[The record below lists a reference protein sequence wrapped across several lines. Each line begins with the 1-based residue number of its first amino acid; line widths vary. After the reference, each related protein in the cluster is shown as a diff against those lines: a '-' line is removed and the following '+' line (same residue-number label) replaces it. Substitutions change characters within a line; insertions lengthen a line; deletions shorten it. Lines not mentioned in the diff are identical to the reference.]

1 MAAVRLDRVTKI
13 YDGGVL
19 AVDELSLE
27 VGDGELLVLLGP
39 SGCGKTS
46 ILRMIAGLEDATSG
60 DLWLDGQRA
69 NDVPTQQRNIA
80 MVFQGGALY
89 PHLTVARN
97 MAFPL
102 QVAAAA
108 ADRAAIDTRVREMA
122 RGLGLGHELARRPR
136 TLSGGERQRV
146 AMGRA
151 LIRGEPAVLLMDEPL
166 ASLDVALRSELRAEI
181 GALVR
186 SLGLTTIYVTHDQ
199 AEALSL
205 ADRIAVI
212 RDGLIEDI
220 GPPDRVYRD
229 PATAFVA
236 AFMGVPPINLVW
248 ATIWVENGERVVVDF
263 GTQRLD
269 LPWAGAR
276 SESLTLYHGQ
286 PVIVGLRPDALA
298 PSRDSAAGPRLRGRV
313 SGLEYGG
320 REWLASL
327 DAGLRLADID
337 ETRAARQPPGSPP
350 GGWMTKGWRWRGRN
364 AGRAPEGPPETE
376 GHRGGHRSASLLVR
390 LDAPHG
396 WKTGREASV
405 LVDMRRI
412 QLFDARGRRIDAVP
426 VRANG
431 ASAAY

>member
-13 YDGGVL
+13 YAGDVL

-39 SGCGKTS
+39 SGCGKTT
-46 ILRMIAGLEDATSG
+46 ILRMIAGLEDVTSG
-60 DLWLDGQRA
+60 DLWLDGKRA
-69 NDVPTQQRNIA
+69 NDVPTQHRNVA
-80 MVFQGGALY
+80 MVFQDGALY
-89 PHLTVARN
+89 PHLTVAKN

-102 QVAAAA
+102 ESAGAS
-108 ADRAAIDTRVREMA
+108 DRSAIDVRVREMA
-122 RGLGLGHELARRPR
+122 HGLSLDHELARRPG
-136 TLSGGERQRV
+136 TLSGGQRQRV

-186 SLGLTTIYVTHDQ
+186 SLRLTTIYVTHDQ

-212 RDGLIEDI
+212 RDGLVEDI
-220 GPPDRVYRD
+220 GAPGRVYRD

-248 ATIWVENGERVVVDF
+248 ATIWVENGERVVIDF
-263 GTQRLD
+263 GGQRLD
-269 LPWAGAR
+269 LPWAGRR

-286 PVIVGLRPDALA
+286 RVIVGIRPEALA
-298 PSRDSAAGPRLRGRV
+298 PSPAGGAGPRLHGRV
-313 SGLEYGG
+313 SALEYAGH
-320 REWLASL
+320 EWLASL
-327 DAGLRLADID
+327 DAGLRLVDVD
-337 ETRAARQPPGSPP
+337 DTRAGPRSPGPPGSKAA
-350 GGWMTKGWRWRGRN
+350 KGRRWRN
-364 AGRAPEGPPETE
+364 AGKAPEGPADAEAE
-376 GHRGGHRSASLLVR
+376 AHRGGHRSASLLVR
-390 LDAPHG
+390 LDAPQG
-396 WKTGREASV
+396 WKAGHEVSV
-405 LVDMRRI
+405 LVDLQRI
-412 QLFDARGRRIDAVP
+412 HLFDARGRRIDAVP

>member
-1 MAAVRLDRVTKI
+1 MTKI

-19 AVDELSLE
+19 AVDELSLD
-27 VGDGELLVLLGP
+27 VDDGELLVLLGP
-39 SGCGKTS
+39 SGCGKTT

-60 DLWLDGQRA
+60 DLWLGGQRA
-69 NDVPTQQRNIA
+69 NDVPTQHRNVA
-80 MVFQGGALY
+80 MVFQAGALY
-89 PHLTVARN
+89 PHLSVASN

-102 QVAAAA
+102 QIAGG
-108 ADRAAIDTRVREMA
+108 ADGSAIEARVRAMA
-122 RGLGLGHELARRPR
+122 HGLGLDRELARRPG
-136 TLSGGERQRV
+136 TLSGGQRQRV

-186 SLGLTTIYVTHDQ
+186 SLDLTTIYVTHDQ

-205 ADRIAVI
+205 GDRIAVI

-220 GPPDRVYRD
+220 GPPGRVYQD

-236 AFMGVPPINLVW
+236 AFMGVPPINLVQ
-248 ATIWVENGERVVVDF
+248 ATIWVENGVRVVVDF
-263 GTQRLD
+263 GAQRLD
-269 LPWAGAR
+269 LPWAGRR

-286 PVIVGLRPDALA
+286 PVIVGIRPDALV
-298 PSRDSAAGPRLRGRV
+298 PSRDSAAGPRLRGKV

-337 ETRAARQPPGSPP
+337 ETRAARQPPSLP
-350 GGWMTKGWRWRGRN
+350 GVRMAKVWRGRN
-364 AGRAPEGPPETE
+364 AGRAPGGPPEAE
-376 GHRGGHRSASLLVR
+376 AHRAGHRSASLLVR
-390 LDAPHG
+390 LDASHG
-396 WKTGREASV
+396 WKVGREASV
-405 LVDMRRI
+405 LVDVQRI
-412 QLFDARGRRIDAVP
+412 HLFDARGRRIDAMP

>member
-1 MAAVRLDRVTKI
+1 VAAIRLDRVTKI

-19 AVDELSLE
+19 AVDDLSLE
-27 VGDGELLVLLGP
+27 VADGELLVLLGP
-39 SGCGKTS
+39 SGCGKTT

-60 DLWLDGQRA
+60 DLWLGGERA
-69 NDVPTQQRNIA
+69 NDVPTQQRNVA
-80 MVFQGGALY
+80 MVFQDGALY
-89 PHLTVARN
+89 PHLTVGKN

-102 QVAAAA
+102 EVAA
-108 ADRAAIDTRVREMA
+108 ADRTAIDIQVREMA
-122 RGLGLGHELARRPR
+122 RGLGLDQELGRQPG
-136 TLSGGERQRV
+136 TLSGGQRQRV

-151 LIRGEPAVLLMDEPL
+151 LIRGKPAVLLMDEPL
-166 ASLDVALRSELRAEI
+166 ASLDFALRNELRAEI

-186 SLGLTTIYVTHDQ
+186 TLHLTTIYVTHDQ

-220 GPPDRVYRD
+220 GPPSRVYRD

-236 AFMGVPPINLVW
+236 AFMGIPPINLVR
-248 ATIWVENGERVVVDF
+248 ATIWVENGRRVVVDF

-269 LPWAGAR
+269 LPWTGPR

-286 PVIVGLRPDALA
+286 PVIVGLPADALV

-313 SGLEYGG
+313 AALDYGG

-327 DAGLRLADID
+327 DAGLRPADLD
-337 ETRAARQPPGSPP
+337 ETRAARQPPSPP
-350 GGWMTKGWRWRGRN
+350 GGRMAKAWRGRN
-364 AGRAPEGPPETE
+364 AGRAPDSLPETE
-376 GHRGGHRSASLLVR
+376 SHRGGHRSASLLVR
-390 LDAPHG
+390 LGAPQG
-396 WKTGREASV
+396 WKVGREASV
-405 LVDMRRI
+405 LVDVQRI
-412 QLFDARGRRIDAVP
+412 HLFDARGRRIDAMP
-426 VRANG
+426 VRATG

>member
-1 MAAVRLDRVTKI
+1 MVMLLDPESGRVSPVN
-13 YDGGVL
+13 GGV
-19 AVDELSLE
+19 A
-27 VGDGELLVLLGP
+27 P
-39 SGCGKTS
+39 P
-46 ILRMIAGLEDATSG
+46 A
-60 DLWLDGQRA
+60 
-69 NDVPTQQRNIA
+69 
-80 MVFQGGALY
+80 QGRY
-89 PHLTVARN
+89 

-102 QVAAAA
+102 EVAAA
-108 ADRAAIDTRVREMA
+108 ADRSAIETRVREMA
-122 RGLGLGHELARRPR
+122 RGLGLDQELARQPG

-146 AMGRA
+146 GMGRA
-151 LIRGEPAVLLMDEPL
+151 LIRGKPAVLLMDEPL
-166 ASLDVALRSELRAEI
+166 ASLDVALHNELRAEI

-186 SLGLTTIYVTHDQ
+186 ALDLTTIYVTHDQ

-212 RDGLIEDI
+212 ADGLIEDI
-220 GPPDRVYRD
+220 GPPSRVYGD

-236 AFMGVPPINLVW
+236 AFMGVPPINLVR
-248 ATIWVENGERVVVDF
+248 ATIWVDNGVRLVIDF
-263 GTQRLD
+263 GTQRLE
-269 LPWAGAR
+269 LPWAGPR

-286 PVIVGLRPDALA
+286 PVIVGLRPDALV

-337 ETRAARQPPGSPP
+337 ETRAARQPPSPR
-350 GGWMTKGWRWRGRN
+350 GGRVAKGWRGRN
-364 AGRAPEGPPETE
+364 AGGSPDDPPETE
-376 GHRGGHRSASLLVR
+376 SHRGGHRSASLLVR

-396 WKTGREASV
+396 WKIGREVSV
-405 LVDMRRI
+405 LVDVQRI
-412 QLFDARGRRIDAVP
+412 HLFDAQGRRIDAVP

>member
-1 MAAVRLDRVTKI
+1 MTAVKLDRVTKI
-13 YDGGVL
+13 YGGGVL
-19 AVDELSLE
+19 AVDDLSLE
-27 VGDGELLVLLGP
+27 VADGELLVLLGP
-39 SGCGKTS
+39 SGCGKTT
-46 ILRMIAGLEDATSG
+46 ILRMIAGLEDPTSG
-60 DLWLDGQRA
+60 ELWLGGERA
-69 NDVPTQQRNIA
+69 NDVPTQHRNVA
-80 MVFQGGALY
+80 MVFQDGALY
-89 PHLTVARN
+89 PHLTVAKN

-102 QVAAAA
+102 EVAAA
-108 ADRAAIDTRVREMA
+108 ADRPAIDTLVREMA
-122 RGLGLGHELARRPR
+122 RGLGLDQELARQPG

-151 LIRGEPAVLLMDEPL
+151 LIRGKPAVLLMDEPL
-166 ASLDVALRSELRAEI
+166 ASLDIALRNELRAEI

-186 SLGLTTIYVTHDQ
+186 ALGLTTIYVTHDQ

-220 GPPDRVYRD
+220 GPPSRVYRD

-236 AFMGVPPINLVW
+236 AFMGVPPINLVQ

-263 GTQRLD
+263 GAQRLD
-269 LPWAGAR
+269 LPWTGPR

-286 PVIVGLRPDALA
+286 PVIVGIRPDALV
-298 PSRDSAAGPRLRGRV
+298 PSRDSVAGPRLRGRV
-313 SGLEYGG
+313 NGLEYGG

-337 ETRAARQPPGSPP
+337 ATRAARQPPSPP
-350 GGWMTKGWRWRGRN
+350 AARMAKGWRGRN
-364 AGRAPEGPPETE
+364 AGQAPGGPAEAE
-376 GHRGGHRSASLLVR
+376 AHRGGHRSASLLVR

-396 WKTGREASV
+396 WKIGREASV
-405 LVDMRRI
+405 LVDVQSI
-412 QLFDARGRRIDAVP
+412 HLFDTRGRRIDAVP

>member
-1 MAAVRLDRVTKI
+1 VAAVKLDRVTKI

-27 VGDGELLVLLGP
+27 VDDGELLVLLGP
-39 SGCGKTS
+39 SGCGKTT
-46 ILRMIAGLEDATSG
+46 ILRMIAGLEDVTSG
-60 DLWLDGQRA
+60 DLWLDEERA
-69 NDVPTQQRNIA
+69 NDVPTQQRNVA
-80 MVFQGGALY
+80 MVFQNGALY
-89 PHLTVARN
+89 PHLTVGKN

-102 QVAAAA
+102 EVAA
-108 ADRAAIDTRVREMA
+108 ADRSAIETRVREMA
-122 RGLGLGHELARRPR
+122 RGLGLDQELARQPG
-136 TLSGGERQRV
+136 TLSGGQRQRV
-146 AMGRA
+146 GMGRA
-151 LIRGEPAVLLMDEPL
+151 LIRGKPAVLLMDEPL
-166 ASLDVALRSELRAEI
+166 ASLDVALRNELRAEI
-181 GALVR
+181 GGLVR
-186 SLGLTTIYVTHDQ
+186 ALDLTTIYVTHDQ

-220 GPPDRVYRD
+220 GPPSRVYGD

-236 AFMGVPPINLVW
+236 AFMGVPPINLVR
-248 ATIWVENGERVVVDF
+248 ATIWVDNGVRLVIDF
-263 GTQRLD
+263 GTQRLE
-269 LPWAGAR
+269 LPWAGPR

-286 PVIVGLRPDALA
+286 PVIVGLRPDALL

-337 ETRAARQPPGSPP
+337 ETRAARQPPSPQ
-350 GGWMTKGWRWRGRN
+350 GIRMAKGWRGRIG
-364 AGRAPEGPPETE
+364 GRSPDDPPETE
-376 GHRGGHRSASLLVR
+376 SHRGGHRSASLLVR

-396 WKTGREASV
+396 WKIGREVSV
-405 LVDMRRI
+405 LVDVQRI
-412 QLFDARGRRIDAVP
+412 HLFDAQGRRIDAVP

>member
-1 MAAVRLDRVTKI
+1 VAAVKLDRVTKV

-27 VGDGELLVLLGP
+27 VADGEFLVLLGP
-39 SGCGKTS
+39 SGCGKTT

-60 DLWLDGQRA
+60 DVWLGGRRA
-69 NDVPTQQRNIA
+69 NEVPTQDRNVA
-80 MVFQGGALY
+80 MVFQNGALY

-102 QVAAAA
+102 EITGG
-108 ADRAAIDTRVREMA
+108 ADRSAIDIQVREMA
-122 RGLGLGHELARRPR
+122 HGLGLDHELGRRPG

-151 LIRGEPAVLLMDEPL
+151 LIRGGPAVLLMDEPL

-186 SLGLTTIYVTHDQ
+186 ALGVTTIYVTHDQ

-205 ADRIAVI
+205 ADRIVVI
-212 RDGLIEDI
+212 RDGLVEDI
-220 GPPDRVYRD
+220 GVPGRVYRD

-263 GTQRLD
+263 GGQRLE
-269 LPWAGAR
+269 LPWAGRR

-286 PVIVGLRPDALA
+286 PVVVGIRPEALA
-298 PSRDSAAGPRLRGRV
+298 PSRDGGAGPRLRGKVTR
-313 SGLEYGG
+313 LEYGG
-320 REWLASL
+320 REWLASI
-327 DAGLRLADID
+327 DAGLRLADVD
-337 ETRAARQPPGSPP
+337 ETRARPRPPGPP
-350 GGWMTKGWRWRGRN
+350 GTGTAKGRPWRN
-364 AGRAPEGPPETE
+364 AGRARGGGSET
-376 GHRGGHRSASLLVR
+376 GSHRGGHRSASLLAR

-396 WKTGREASV
+396 WKTGHEVSV
-405 LVDMRRI
+405 AVDVQRI
-412 QLFDARGRRIDAVP
+412 HLFDARGRRIDAVP

>member
-1 MAAVRLDRVTKI
+1 LVAAVKLDRVTKI

-27 VGDGELLVLLGP
+27 VDDGELLVLLGP

-102 QVAAAA
+102 QVAAA
-108 ADRAAIDTRVREMA
+108 DRPAIDARVREMA
-122 RGLGLGHELARRPR
+122 HGLGLDHELDRRPG
-136 TLSGGERQRV
+136 TLSGGQRQRV

-199 AEALSL
+199 TEALSL

-220 GPPDRVYRD
+220 GPPDRVYSD

-236 AFMGVPPINLVW
+236 AFMAVPPINLAW

-269 LPWAGAR
+269 LPWTGPR

-298 PSRDSAAGPRLRGRV
+298 PSRDGAAGPRLRGRV

-327 DAGLRLADID
+327 DAGLRLADIA
-337 ETRAARQPPGSPP
+337 ETRAARQPPGAPP
-350 GGWMTKGWRWRGRN
+350 GARMTTGWRWRGRN
-364 AGRAPEGPPETE
+364 AGRAPEGRPETE
-376 GHRGGHRSASLLVR
+376 SHRGGHRSASLLVR
-390 LDAPHG
+390 LDGPHG
-396 WKTGREASV
+396 WKIGGEASV
-405 LVDMRRI
+405 LVDVRRI
-412 QLFDARGRRIDAVP
+412 HLFDARGRRIDAVP

-431 ASAAY
+431 TSAAY

>member
-1 MAAVRLDRVTKI
+1 VAAVKLDRVTKI

-27 VGDGELLVLLGP
+27 VDDGELLVLLGP

-46 ILRMIAGLEDATSG
+46 ILRMIAGLEDTTSG
-60 DLWLDGQRA
+60 EVWLGGERA
-69 NDVPTQQRNIA
+69 NDVPTQQRNVA

-89 PHLTVARN
+89 PHLTVAKN

-102 QVAAAA
+102 QVAAAG
-108 ADRAAIDTRVREMA
+108 RPEIDIRVRQMA
-122 RGLGLGHELARRPR
+122 HGLGLDHELARRPS

-236 AFMGVPPINLVW
+236 AFMGVPPINLVR

-263 GTQRLD
+263 GAQRLD
-269 LPWAGAR
+269 LPWAGPR

-286 PVIVGLRPDALA
+286 PVIVGIRPDALM

-327 DAGLRLADID
+327 DAGLRLADVD
-337 ETRAARQPPGSPP
+337 ETRAARQPAAG
-350 GGWMTKGWRWRGRN
+350 MTKGWRGRN
-364 AGRAPEGPPETE
+364 AGPAPEGRPETE
-376 GHRGGHRSASLLVR
+376 SHRGGHRSASLLVR
-390 LDAPHG
+390 LEAPHG
-396 WKTGREASV
+396 WKVGREASV
-405 LVDMRRI
+405 LVDVRRI
-412 QLFDARGRRIDAVP
+412 HLFDARGRRIDAVP

-431 ASAAY
+431 ASAVY

>member
-1 MAAVRLDRVTKI
+1 VTAVKLDQVTKI
-13 YDGGVL
+13 YDGDVL
-19 AVDELSLE
+19 AVDKLSLE
-27 VGDGELLVLLGP
+27 VDDGELLVLLGP
-39 SGCGKTS
+39 SGCGKTT

-60 DLWLDGQRA
+60 DVWLGGARA
-69 NDVPTQQRNIA
+69 NDVQTQDRNVA
-80 MVFQGGALY
+80 VVFQDGALY
-89 PHLTVARN
+89 PHRTVAQN

-102 QVAAAA
+102 EVVGA
-108 ADRAAIDTRVREMA
+108 ADRSAIDARVLEMA
-122 RGLGLGHELARRPR
+122 YGLGLDHELARQPG
-136 TLSGGERQRV
+136 TLSGGQRQRV

-151 LIRGEPAVLLMDEPL
+151 LIRSKPAVLLMDEPL
-166 ASLDVALRSELRAEI
+166 ASLDVALRNELRAEI
-181 GALVR
+181 SAMVRALH
-186 SLGLTTIYVTHDQ
+186 LTTIYVTHDQ

-236 AFMGVPPINLVW
+236 AFMGVPPINLVR
-248 ATIWVENGERVVVDF
+248 ATIWVENGVRVVVDF
-263 GTQRLD
+263 GGQRLD
-269 LPWAGAR
+269 LPWAGPR

-337 ETRAARQPPGSPP
+337 ETRAARQPPSPP
-350 GGWMTKGWRWRGRN
+350 GAGMAKVWRGRN
-364 AGRAPEGPPETE
+364 AGRAPDGPPEIE
-376 GHRGGHRSASLLVR
+376 SHRGGHRSASLLVR
-390 LDAPHG
+390 LDGPNG
-396 WKTGREASV
+396 WKIGREASV
-405 LVDMRRI
+405 LVDVQGI
-412 QLFDARGRRIDAVP
+412 HLFDARGRRIDAVP
-426 VRANG
+426 VQANG

>member
-1 MAAVRLDRVTKI
+1 VAAVKLDQVTKI

-27 VGDGELLVLLGP
+27 VDDGELLVLLGP
-39 SGCGKTS
+39 SGCGKTT

-60 DLWLDGQRA
+60 DLWLDGKRA
-69 NDVPTQQRNIA
+69 NDVPTQQRNVA
-80 MVFQGGALY
+80 MVFQDGALY
-89 PHLTVARN
+89 PHLTVGKN

-102 QVAAAA
+102 EVAAA
-108 ADRAAIDTRVREMA
+108 ADRSAIDLQVREMA
-122 RGLGLGHELARRPR
+122 RGLGLDQELGRQPG

-151 LIRGEPAVLLMDEPL
+151 LIRGKPAVLLMDEPL
-166 ASLDVALRSELRAEI
+166 ASLDVALRNELRAEI

-186 SLGLTTIYVTHDQ
+186 TLRLTTIYVTHDQ

-212 RDGLIEDI
+212 RDGVIEDI
-220 GPPDRVYRD
+220 GSPGRVYRD

-236 AFMGVPPINLVW
+236 AFMGVPPINLVR
-248 ATIWVENGERVVVDF
+248 ATIWVENGKRVVVDF

-269 LPWAGAR
+269 LPWAGPR

-286 PVIVGLRPDALA
+286 PVIVGLQADALV

-313 SGLEYGG
+313 TALDYAG

-327 DAGLRLADID
+327 DAGLRLVDVD
-337 ETRAARQPPGSPP
+337 ETRAARQRPGPR
-350 GGWMTKGWRWRGRN
+350 GTRMAKGWRGRN
-364 AGRAPEGPPETE
+364 AGRAPDGPPQTE
-376 GHRGGHRSASLLVR
+376 GHRGGHRSASLLIR

-396 WKTGREASV
+396 WKVGREASV
-405 LVDMRRI
+405 LVDVQRI
-412 QLFDARGRRIDAVP
+412 HLFDARGRRIDAVP
-426 VRANG
+426 VRASG

>member
-1 MAAVRLDRVTKI
+1 VAAIRLDRVTKI

-19 AVDELSLE
+19 AVDDLSLE
-27 VGDGELLVLLGP
+27 VADGELLVLLGP
-39 SGCGKTS
+39 SGCGKTT

-60 DLWLDGQRA
+60 DLWLGGERA
-69 NDVPTQQRNIA
+69 NDVPTQQRNVA
-80 MVFQGGALY
+80 MVFQDGALY
-89 PHLTVARN
+89 PHLTVGKN

-102 QVAAAA
+102 EVAA
-108 ADRAAIDTRVREMA
+108 ADRTAIDIQVREMA
-122 RGLGLGHELARRPR
+122 RGLGLDQELGRQPG
-136 TLSGGERQRV
+136 TLSGGQRQRV

-151 LIRGEPAVLLMDEPL
+151 LIRGKPAVLLMDEPL
-166 ASLDVALRSELRAEI
+166 ASLDIALRNELRAEI

-186 SLGLTTIYVTHDQ
+186 TLHLTTIYVTHDQ

-220 GPPDRVYRD
+220 GPPSRVYRD

-236 AFMGVPPINLVW
+236 AFMGVPPINLVR
-248 ATIWVENGERVVVDF
+248 ATIWVENGRRVVVDF

-269 LPWAGAR
+269 LPWTGPR

-286 PVIVGLRPDALA
+286 PVIVGLPADALV

-313 SGLEYGG
+313 TALDYGG

-327 DAGLRLADID
+327 DAGLRLADLD
-337 ETRAARQPPGSPP
+337 ETRAARQPPSPR
-350 GGWMTKGWRWRGRN
+350 GGRMAKAWRGRN
-364 AGRAPEGPPETE
+364 AGRAPDSLPET
-376 GHRGGHRSASLLVR
+376 GSHRGGHRSASLLVR
-390 LDAPHG
+390 LGAPQG
-396 WKTGREASV
+396 WKVGREASV
-405 LVDMRRI
+405 LVDVQRI
-412 QLFDARGRRIDAVP
+412 HLFDARGRRIDAMP
-426 VRANG
+426 VRATG

>member
-1 MAAVRLDRVTKI
+1 VLVAAVKLDQVTKI

-19 AVDELSLE
+19 AVGELSLE
-27 VGDGELLVLLGP
+27 VPDGELLVLLGP
-39 SGCGKTS
+39 SGCGKTT

-60 DLWLDGQRA
+60 DVWLGGQRA
-69 NDVPTQQRNIA
+69 NDVLTQHRNVA
-80 MVFQGGALY
+80 MVFQDGALY
-89 PHLTVARN
+89 PHLTVAKN

-102 QVAAAA
+102 EVIGA
-108 ADRAAIDTRVREMA
+108 ADRSAIDAQVREMA
-122 RGLGLGHELARRPR
+122 HGLGLDHELARQPG
-136 TLSGGERQRV
+136 TLSGGQRQRV

-151 LIRGEPAVLLMDEPL
+151 LIRGKPAVLLMDEPL
-166 ASLDVALRSELRAEI
+166 ASLDVALRNELRAEI

-186 SLGLTTIYVTHDQ
+186 SLDLTTIYVTHDQ

-236 AFMGVPPINLVW
+236 AFMGVPPINLVR
-248 ATIWVENGERVVVDF
+248 ATIWVENGKRVVIDF

-269 LPWAGAR
+269 LPWTGPR

-286 PVIVGLRPDALA
+286 PVIVGIRPDALV

-313 SGLEYGG
+313 NGLEYGG

-337 ETRAARQPPGSPP
+337 ATRAARQPPSPP
-350 GGWMTKGWRWRGRN
+350 GARMLKGWRGRN
-364 AGRAPEGPPETE
+364 AGPAPGGRPETE
-376 GHRGGHRSASLLVR
+376 AHRGGHRSASLLVR

-396 WKTGREASV
+396 WKVGREVSV
-405 LVDMRRI
+405 LVDVQRI
-412 QLFDARGRRIDAVP
+412 HLFDARGRRIDAVP